1 MLRYAEILDRV
12 DVRIF
17 EVEHRIAAVAPLCAP
32 FHLRH
37 AGVVGGDRR
46 HDDGAA
52 VDVGHPFA
60 RIKASPRHIV
70 PERMAE
76 RVDDV
81 ALEPVGR
88 TQQLVNH
95 ELLRE
100 CRVDAVEVD
109 RVEPVRRSHRLAAD
123 TFDAVVDE

>member
-1 MLRYAEILDRV
+1 MTLRFIRQPSNKCWTKL
-12 DVRIF
+12 
-17 EVEHRIAAVAPLCAP
+17 LNN
-32 FHLRH
+32 
-37 AGVVGGDRR
+37 
-46 HDDGAA
+46 
-52 VDVGHPFA
+52 
-60 RIKASPRHIV
+60 
-70 PERMAE
+70 
-76 RVDDV
+76 V

-100 CRVDAVEVD
+100 CWVDAVEVD